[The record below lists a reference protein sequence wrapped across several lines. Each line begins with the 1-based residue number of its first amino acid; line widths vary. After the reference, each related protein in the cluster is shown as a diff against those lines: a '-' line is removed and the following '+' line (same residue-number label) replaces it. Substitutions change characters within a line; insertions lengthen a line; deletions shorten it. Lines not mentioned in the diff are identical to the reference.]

1 MVVVVLKTS
10 CLLHIRFIILVVQG
24 EGERGQLTVK
34 PSLISYLSDFVSSVD
49 LDELSVAATG
59 VGYKTR
65 TSATTV
71 YKLVISQ
78 L

>member
-1 MVVVVLKTS
+1 MVVVVKTS
-10 CLLHIRFIILVVQG
+10 CLLNIGFIVLVVQG
-24 EGERGQLTVK
+24 GGETGQLTVK

>member
-1 MVVVVLKTS
+1 MVVVVVKTS
-10 CLLHIRFIILVVQG
+10 CLLNIGFIVLVVQG
-24 EGERGQLTVK
+24 GGETGQLTE

-71 YKLVISQ
+71 YKLLISQ